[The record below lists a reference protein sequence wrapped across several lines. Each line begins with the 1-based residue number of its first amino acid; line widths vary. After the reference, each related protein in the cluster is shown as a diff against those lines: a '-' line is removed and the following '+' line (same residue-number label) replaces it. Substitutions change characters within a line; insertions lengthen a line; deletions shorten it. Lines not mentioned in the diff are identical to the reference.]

1 MTHPH
6 RPAADEPDDTG
17 ARASGADRADA
28 GDGRTE
34 LLQAVIA
41 LASHLELPTVM
52 QQFVDTSARLTGA
65 RYAAL
70 GVLDAYGETSTFVH
84 HGMDPDDVRRLGH
97 PPRGYGVL
105 GAIPQH
111 DALILEDLTQHPDFG
126 GFPPGHPPMAT
137 FLGAPVRIKDQVYGR
152 LYLAEKEGGFTARD
166 VDTVQLL
173 AAAAAGAIENSQLF
187 SSARDRERWLRVE
200 QEITT
205 TLLSGAEEEE
215 ALEMIAARVRQV
227 ADADVA
233 IIVLPSVGDDW
244 VMEIVAGED
253 ADEFIGTIM
262 PEDGRAMTV
271 LRDGQGIVVDSLS
284 RSRVLRV
291 PAMRRF
297 GPALYAP
304 MQANGRGI
312 GVLILLRKEDRPPF
326 VASDLTTAES
336 FAGQAALALVLAE
349 ARHAQDVAA
358 LLDERARI
366 ARDLHDLAIQQL
378 FATGMQLEAAR
389 NAVRAG
395 EHHPVKLAAVL
406 EAALAGVDDSVR
418 QIRSI
423 VHSLRDPDANVALV
437 ERLRRE
443 TSLARSGLGFAPS
456 LLVSVDGRMGE
467 TLEEEDELAAIIE
480 ARIDA
485 DLADDVVAVA
495 REGMANAA
503 RHARASS
510 VLVEVRVAGSG
521 PTGSVLVMVED
532 DGSGVDDSAT
542 RRSGLDNLA
551 ARARRHGGSCAI
563 SPGSDGVG
571 SILIWEAPL
580 N

>member
-1 MTHPH
+1 MTAHHSAAHGRTSLDAPV
-6 RPAADEPDDTG
+6 RPPSAGE
-17 ARASGADRADA
+17 ADA
-28 GDGRTE
+28 PQAD
-34 LLQAVIA
+34 LLKAVIA
-41 LASHLELPTVM
+41 LASHLDLPTVL
-52 QQFVDTSARLTGA
+52 QQFVETASRLTGA
-65 RYAAL
+65 RYAAM
-70 GVLDAYGETSTFVH
+70 GVLDAYGETSTFVQT
-84 HGMDPDDVRRLGH
+84 GMDPADVERLGH

-111 DALILEDLTQHPDFG
+111 DALLLDDLTQHPDFG
-126 GFPPGHPPMAT
+126 GFPPGHPPMHA
-137 FLGAPVRIKDQVYGR
+137 FLGVPIRIDNQVYGR
-152 LYLAEKEGGFTARD
+152 LYLTEKAGGFTEEDASMVR
-166 VDTVQLL
+166 LL
-173 AAAAAGAIENSQLF
+173 ASAAAAAIHNSQMYA
-187 SSARDRERWLRVE
+187 SARDRERWLRVE

-233 IIVLPSVGDDW
+233 IIVLPSIGDTW
-244 VMEIVAGED
+244 VMEIVDGED
-253 ADEFIGTIM
+253 ADEFIGTVM
-262 PEDGRAMTV
+262 PSDGRAMTA
-271 LRDGQGIVVDSLS
+271 LRDGQGLIVDSLA
-284 RSRVLRV
+284 RSPVLLI

-297 GPALYAP
+297 GPAMYAP
-304 MQANGRGI
+304 LQANGRGI
-312 GVLILLRKEDRPPF
+312 GVLILVRREDRPPF
-326 VASDLTTAES
+326 VPSDLTTAES
-336 FAGQAALALVLAE
+336 FASQAALALVLAE

-389 NAVRAG
+389 NAVRSG

-443 TSLARSGLGFAPS
+443 ASLARAGLGFAPS
-456 LLVSVDGRMGE
+456 LVIDVDGRIGG
-467 TLEEEDELAAIIE
+467 TQEEDALIAEVID

-485 DLADDVVAVA
+485 DLADDVVAVV

-510 VLVEVRVAGSG
+510 VFVRVSVTGAGRSG
-521 PTGSVLVMVED
+521 RVHVTVED
-532 DGSGVDDSAT
+532 DGSGVDGRST

-551 ARARRHGGSCAI
+551 ARSRRHGGSCEIGAG
-563 SPGSDGVG
+563 PGGAG
-571 SILIWEAPL
+571 SVLQWEVPL

>member
-1 MTHPH
+1 MTTDH
-6 RPAADEPDDTG
+6 AADSL
-17 ARASGADRADA
+17 RDA
-28 GDGRTE
+28 AGSSVAPATDAAPSLDPPPAGE
-34 LLQAVIA
+34 LLDAVLA
-41 LASHLELPTVM
+41 LTSHLDLPTVL
-52 QQFVDTSARLTGA
+52 QQLVEAGARLTGA
-65 RYAAL
+65 RYAAM
-70 GVLDAYGETSTFVH
+70 GVLDAFGETSTFVYT
-84 HGMDPDDVRRLGH
+84 GMRPEDAAALGH

-105 GAIPQH
+105 GAIPH
-111 DALILEDLTQHPDFG
+111 HGAILLDDLTQHPDFG

-137 FLGAPVRIKDQVYGR
+137 FLGVPVRVANQVFGR
-152 LYLAEKEGGFTARD
+152 LYLAEKPNGFTQAD
-166 VDTVQLL
+166 AETAQLL
-173 AAAAAGAIENSQLF
+173 AAAAAVAIENSQLYA
-187 SSARDRERWLRVE
+187 SARDRERWLRVE

-205 TLLSGAEEEE
+205 TLLSGAGEEE

-233 IIVLPSVGDDW
+233 IIVLPSIGDTW
-244 VMEIVAGED
+244 VMEIVEGDD
-253 ADEFIGTIM
+253 ADEFLGTVM
-262 PEDGRAMTV
+262 APEGRAMSV
-271 LRDGQGIVVDSLS
+271 LRGGQGVIVDSLS
-284 RSRVLRV
+284 RSPVLRV

-304 MQANGRGI
+304 MHAKGRGI
-312 GVLILLRKEDRPPF
+312 GVLILLRREDRPPF
-326 VASDLTTAES
+326 VPSDLTTAES

-349 ARHAQDVAA
+349 ARHAEDVAT
-358 LLDERARI
+358 LLEERARI

-389 NAVRAG
+389 NAVRTG
-395 EHHPVKLAAVL
+395 RHTTVKLAAVL

-443 TSLARSGLGFAPS
+443 ASLARSGLGFAPS
-456 LLVSVDGRMGE
+456 LLISVDGRLCGM
-467 TLEEEDELAAIIE
+467 EEDSALAEVID

-485 DLADDVVAVA
+485 DLADDVVAVV
-495 REGMANAA
+495 REGLANAA

-510 VLVEVRVAGSG
+510 VFVRVTISGSG
-521 PTGSVLVMVED
+521 RLGRVLVSVED
-532 DGSGVDDSAT
+532 DGSGADEQST

-551 ARARRHGGSCAI
+551 ARARRHGGTCHLL
-563 SPGSDGVG
+563 PGTEGG
-571 SILIWEAPL
+571 ALLEWQAPL

>member
-1 MTHPH
+1 MTSAPH
-6 RPAADEPDDTG
+6 GTPP
-17 ARASGADRADA
+17 GAD
-28 GDGRTE
+28 
-34 LLQAVIA
+34 LLDAVIA
-41 LASHLELPTVM
+41 LASHLDLPTVL
-52 QQFVDTSARLTGA
+52 QQFVETAARLTGA
-65 RYAAL
+65 TYAAM
-70 GVLDAYGETSTFVH
+70 GVLDAYGETSTFVWT
-84 HGMDPDDVRRLGH
+84 GMSRDDAAVLGH

-105 GAIPQH
+105 GAIPQ
-111 DALILEDLTQHPDFG
+111 DDVLLLDDLTQHPDFG
-126 GFPPGHPPMAT
+126 GFPAGHPPMAT
-137 FLGAPVRIKDQVYGR
+137 FLGVPVRVHDQVYGR
-152 LYLAEKEGGFTARD
+152 LYLSEKAGGFTHEDA
-166 VDTVQLL
+166 VTVRRLAT
-173 AAAAAGAIENSQLF
+173 AAAVAIENSQTYAL
-187 SSARDRERWLRVE
+187 ARDRERWLRVE

-215 ALEMIAARVRQV
+215 VLEMIAARVRQV

-233 IIVLPSVGDDW
+233 IIVLPSIGDRW
-244 VMEIVAGED
+244 VMEIVAGEN
-253 ADEFIGTIM
+253 ADEFIGTVM
-262 PEDGRAMTV
+262 PHDGRAMTV
-271 LRDGQGIVVDSLS
+271 LRHGQGEVVESLS

-312 GVLILLRKEDRPPF
+312 GVLILLRNEDRPPF
-326 VASDLTTAES
+326 VTSDLTTAES

-389 NAVRAG
+389 NAVRTG
-395 EHHPVKLAAVL
+395 QHTTIKLAAVL

-423 VHSLRDPDANVALV
+423 VHSLRDPDADVALV

-443 TSLARSGLGFAPS
+443 ASLARAGLGFAPS
-456 LLVSVDGRMGE
+456 LLIEVDGRLCGKDEDAELGE
-467 TLEEEDELAAIIE
+467 VID
-480 ARIDA
+480 ARIDE
-485 DLADDVVAVA
+485 DLADDVVAVV

-510 VLVEVRVAGSG
+510 VFVRVGIDGSG
-521 PTGSVLVMVED
+521 PSGRVHVTVED
-532 DGSGVDDSAT
+532 DGSGVDAAST

-551 ARARRHGGSCAI
+551 ARARRHGGWCLLA
-563 SPGSDGVG
+563 PGGGDTG
-571 SILIWEAPL
+571 SRLEWEAPL

>member
-1 MTHPH
+1 MTP
-6 RPAADEPDDTG
+6 EQTVTG
-17 ARASGADRADA
+17 ASRAPAPSEEGVPTD
-28 GDGRTE
+28 
-34 LLQAVIA
+34 LLEAVIA
-41 LASHLELPTVM
+41 LASHLELPTVL
-52 QQFVDTSARLTGA
+52 QQFVETAARLTGA
-65 RYAAL
+65 RYAAM

-84 HGMDPDDVRRLGH
+84 TGMDPDDVRRLGH

-111 DALILEDLTQHPDFG
+111 SVLLLEDLTQHPEFG
-126 GFPPGHPPMAT
+126 GFPPGHPPMRS
-137 FLGAPVRIKDQVYGR
+137 FLGAPVRIRDQVFGR
-152 LYLAEKEGGFTARD
+152 LYLSEKEGGFTAKD
-166 VDTVQLL
+166 VRTVQML
-173 AAAAAGAIENSQLF
+173 ATAAAGAIENSQIF

-233 IIVLPSVGDDW
+233 IIVLPSVGDAW
-244 VMEIVAGED
+244 AMEIVDGED
-253 ADEFIGTIM
+253 ADEFIGTVM

-271 LRDGQGIVVDSLS
+271 LRDGQGVIVDSLS

-312 GVLILLRKEDRPPF
+312 GILILLRREDRPPF
-326 VASDLTTAES
+326 VPSDLTTAES

-349 ARHAQDVAA
+349 ARHSQDVAA

-389 NAVRAG
+389 NAVRQG
-395 EHHPVKLAAVL
+395 EHHPLKLAAVL
-406 EAALAGVDDSVR
+406 ETALASVDDSVR

-423 VHSLRDPDANVALV
+423 VHALRDPDADVPLV

-443 TSLARSGLGFAPS
+443 ASLARAGLGFAPS
-456 LLVSVDGRMGE
+456 LLISVDGRIAE
-467 TLEEEDELAAIIE
+467 THHEETALATTID

-485 DLADDVVAVA
+485 DLADDVVAVV

-510 VLVEVRVAGSG
+510 VFVRVGVVGSG
-521 PTGSVLVMVED
+521 RTGSVHITVED
-532 DGSGVDDSAT
+532 DGGGVDGSVT

-551 ARARRHGGSCAI
+551 ARARRHGGSCSI
-563 SPGSDGVG
+563 TSGPGG
-571 SILIWEAPL
+571 SGSVLTWQAPL

>member
-1 MTHPH
+1 MTAHHHAP
-6 RPAADEPDDTG
+6 P
-17 ARASGADRADA
+17 RASQIRGAGSAAPDSSAEAD
-28 GDGRTE
+28 
-34 LLQAVIA
+34 LLKAAIA
-41 LASHLELPTVM
+41 LASHLDLATVL
-52 QQFVDTSARLTGA
+52 QQFVETAARLTGA
-65 RYAAL
+65 RYAAM
-70 GVLDAYGETSTFVH
+70 GVLDAYGETSTFVQS
-84 HGMDPDDVRRLGH
+84 GMDPADVARLGH

-105 GAIPQH
+105 GAIPQN
-111 DALILEDLTQHPDFG
+111 DYLLLDDLTQHQDFG
-126 GFPPGHPPMAT
+126 GFPPGHPPMHA
-137 FLGAPVRIKDQVYGR
+137 FLGVPIRIEETVYGR
-152 LYLAEKEGGFTARD
+152 LYLTDKAGGFTEQDAT
-166 VDTVQLL
+166 TVTLL
-173 AAAAAGAIENSQLF
+173 ASAAAVAIQNSRMYA
-187 SSARDRERWLRVE
+187 SARDRERWLRVE

-233 IIVLPSVGDDW
+233 IIVLPSIGDDW
-244 VMEIVAGED
+244 VMEIVDGED
-253 ADEFIGTIM
+253 ADEFLGTVM
-262 PEDGRAMTV
+262 PPDGRAMTV
-271 LRDGQGIVVDSLS
+271 LRDGQGLIVDSLS

-297 GPALYAP
+297 GPAMYAP
-304 MQANGRGI
+304 LQAKGRGI
-312 GVLILLRKEDRPPF
+312 GVLILLRREDRPPF
-326 VASDLTTAES
+326 VPSDLTTAES
-336 FAGQAALALVLAE
+336 FASQAALALVLAE

-443 TSLARSGLGFAPS
+443 ASLARSGLGFAPS
-456 LLVSVDGRMGE
+456 LVIDVDGRLGG
-467 TLEEEDELAAIIE
+467 TPEEDALLAEVID

-485 DLADDVVAVA
+485 DLADDVVAVV

-503 RHARASS
+503 RHARSSS
-510 VLVEVRVAGSG
+510 VFVRVSVTGAGRSG
-521 PTGSVLVMVED
+521 WVHVSVED
-532 DGSGVDDSAT
+532 DGSGVDQRTT

-551 ARARRHGGSCAI
+551 ARARRHGGTCSI
-563 SPGSDGVG
+563 EPGPGGAG
-571 SILIWEAPL
+571 SVLTWEAPL

>member
-1 MTHPH
+1 MT
-6 RPAADEPDDTG
+6 E
-17 ARASGADRADA
+17 DRAFDA
-28 GDGRTE
+28 GTGVATE
-34 LLQAVIA
+34 EGATPGLFDAVIA
-41 LASHLELPTVM
+41 LASHLELSTVL
-52 QQFVDTSARLTGA
+52 QQFVETAARLTGA
-65 RYAAL
+65 RYAAM

-84 HGMDPDDVRRLGH
+84 TGMDPDDVRRLGH

-105 GAIPQH
+105 GAIPKH
-111 DALILEDLTQHPDFG
+111 GILMLEDLTQHPEFG
-126 GFPPGHPPMAT
+126 GFPAGHPPMRT
-137 FLGAPVRIKDQVYGR
+137 FLGAPVRIGDQVFGR
-152 LYLAEKEGGFTARD
+152 LYLSEKPGGFTERD
-166 VDTVQLL
+166 AQTVRLL
-173 AAAAAGAIENSQLF
+173 AAAAAGAVENSRIL

-205 TLLSGAEEEE
+205 TLLSGVGEEE

-227 ADADVA
+227 ADADAA
-233 IIVLPSVGDDW
+233 IIVLPSIGDAW
-244 VMEIVAGED
+244 VMEIVDGDD
-253 ADEFIGTIM
+253 ADEFIGTVM
-262 PEDGRAMTV
+262 PEEGRAMTV
-271 LRDGQGIVVDSLS
+271 LRDGQGVIVDSLS
-284 RSRVLRV
+284 RSQVLRV

-312 GVLILLRKEDRPPF
+312 GVLILLRREDRPPF
-326 VASDLTTAES
+326 VPSDLTTAES

-389 NAVRAG
+389 NAVREG
-395 EHHPVKLAAVL
+395 QHHPVKLAAVL
-406 EAALAGVDDSVR
+406 ETALASVDDSVR

-443 TSLARSGLGFAPS
+443 ASLARSGLGFAPS
-456 LLVSVDGRMGE
+456 LLISVDGRIGE
-467 TLEEEDELAAIIE
+467 TSEEEAALAQIID
-480 ARIDA
+480 ARVDA
-485 DLADDVVAVA
+485 DLADDVVAVV

-510 VLVEVRVAGSG
+510 VFVRVSVVGSG
-521 PTGSVLVMVED
+521 PSGRVHITVED
-532 DGSGVDDSAT
+532 DGSGVDIAVT
-542 RRSGLDNLA
+542 RRSGLENLA
-551 ARARRHGGSCAI
+551 ARARRHGGSCSITA
-563 SPGSDGVG
+563 GSSGRG
-571 SILIWEAPL
+571 STLVWQAPL